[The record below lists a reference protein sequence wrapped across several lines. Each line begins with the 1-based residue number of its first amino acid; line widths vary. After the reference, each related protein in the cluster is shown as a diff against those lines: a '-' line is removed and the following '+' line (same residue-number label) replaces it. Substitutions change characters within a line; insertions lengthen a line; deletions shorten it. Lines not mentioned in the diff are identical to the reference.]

1 MKSPSTRI
9 FGAGAAAWLL
19 ACGGCSG
26 ADDGTAPR
34 ASLITEADRT
44 TLISVESE
52 TVIDGQRPK
61 LILVCK
67 AGQPAGLRLDLV
79 RPPASPPP
87 AREVFAQ
94 VQARGGVEVTVE
106 LSWQS
111 EARWEA
117 RAPDPD
123 QPASAYDDQE
133 NQRRLVPI
141 LYAFSRERLLYLTPP
156 AAYGPGE
163 RLVWDP
169 DTLGEHLP
177 AAQTCAFTERPTI

>member
-1 MKSPSTRI
+1 MKSSFPRTAAVFNFAVLLSC
-9 FGAGAAAWLL
+9 AG
-19 ACGGCSG
+19 CGPT
-26 ADDGTAPR
+26 DDGSAPR
-34 ASLITEADRT
+34 ASLTAAADGT
-44 TLISVESE
+44 TLISVDSD

-67 AGQPAGLRLDLV
+67 PGQPAGLRLDLV

-106 LSWQS
+106 LSWKG

-117 RAPDPD
+117 RSPDPN
-123 QPASAYDDQE
+123 QPASAYDDLE

-177 AAQTCAFTERPTI
+177 AAQACAFTERPTI